1 VVFLAIFLAYFACVA
16 TLGLIAR
23 RRNKD
28 LDDFLLAGRRLGTFT
43 AALSAQASDMSAWL
57 VIGLPGAAYTMGYS
71 AIWIVVGCAA
81 GTAFN
86 WFVLARRLRVQS
98 ERFAA
103 LTLPDYFE
111 SRFGGDGTHVLRLI
125 SVGIILLS
133 YCGYISAQFIAAGKL
148 FETVSE
154 SVPEFNVTYT
164 AGIAI
169 GASIVLLYT
178 IVGGFIAVSWTDVL
192 QGLLMLFAV
201 TLVPVAALRSM
212 GGFSNALELLRSSGN
227 PQEILSF
234 SGGKAGA
241 AFVFGVFLSNFSWA
255 FGYPGQPH
263 ILARY
268 MAIRDERKVPLAG
281 TISLV
286 WVVLALCGAF
296 ALGLAGRAATGAG
309 ASLADAE
316 HVMPSMSYS
325 LLPPWLCAVVCS
337 AALAAM
343 MSTADS
349 QLLVGSSCIVED
361 LVVKTFKMRLSS
373 ARALQLSRLAVLVL
387 TMFAMGVSLRK
398 ANVFAQVFNA
408 WSALGAGLG
417 PALVLSVLWKGTRK
431 EAVAIGMVFGV
442 VFVYFWPWAHGLLG
456 WEHLADPLA
465 LGFVGSAILIVVGS
479 LIFAGTTPNESDDG
493 EVRSGG

>member
-1 VVFLAIFLAYFACVA
+1 MVFVAVFLAYFACVA
-16 TLGLIAR
+16 ALGLIAR

-28 LDDFLLAGRRLGTFT
+28 LDDFLLAGRHLGTFT

-71 AIWIVVGCAA
+71 AIWIVVGCVA

-98 ERFAA
+98 ERFTA

-111 SRFGGDGTHVLRLI
+111 SRFGGDGTHLLRLI
-125 SVGIILLS
+125 SVCIILLS

-154 SVPEFNVTYT
+154 SVPVFQVSYG

-169 GASIVLLYT
+169 GAGIVLLYT
-178 IVGGFIAVSWTDVL
+178 IVGGFLAVSWTDVL

-212 GGFSNALELLRSSGN
+212 GGFSNALDLLRSSGN

-234 SGGKAGA
+234 SGGKAGT

-268 MAIRDERKVPLAG
+268 MAIREERRVPVAG
-281 TISLV
+281 TISVV

-296 ALGLAGRAATGAG
+296 ALGLAGRAATGA
-309 ASLADAE
+309 SLADAE
-316 HVMPSMSYS
+316 HVMPRMSYD
-325 LLPPWLCAVVCS
+325 LLPPSLCAVACS

-349 QLLVGSSCIVED
+349 QLLVGSSCVVED
-361 LVVKTFKMRLSS
+361 LVVKTFRMRLSS

-387 TMFAMGVSLRK
+387 TMFAVGVSLRR

-431 EAVAIGMVFGV
+431 EAVAVGMIFGV
-442 VFVYFWPWAHGLLG
+442 VFVYFWPVIHRFLG

-465 LGFVGSAILIVVGS
+465 PGFIGSSIIIVVGS
-479 LIFAGTTPNESDDG
+479 LLFAGTSSNGSGDG
-493 EVRSGG
+493 EVCSRGLV